1 MRKVFVFGDIILDRY
16 CIGSVKRLSPESPV
30 PIVNLQ
36 STNKVL
42 GGAANVAAN
51 ISALGRKVD
60 LCGIIGKDL
69 AGNDVS
75 ELLKKYGVGNKLHEL
90 STAKT
95 IVKTRVIG
103 NNQQIVRI
111 DDEERFVLDSV
122 KESTIIADFKKD
134 IEAYSVVVISDYA
147 KGACTK
153 SLCRQIINL
162 AHENG
167 IAVVV
172 DPKGIEWEKYE
183 NATVVTPNLK
193 ELSLLMGK
201 DIENDDLDIERQC
214 TGLCDKLKIK
224 NLLLTRSERGM
235 SLFQSGSNEVIH
247 EESKAREVFD
257 VSGAGDTVVAAIA
270 AYVDIEKELKRV
282 IHVANIAAG
291 IVVEK
296 IGTAVVTRKELN
308 DWLEKDLD
316 NEQKI
321 VSLKVLVDIS
331 DSWKECGQ
339 TICFTNGCFDV
350 LHRGH
355 VQLLKKAATFCDR
368 LIVAINSDKSVRRLK
383 GEERPVNKQEDR
395 AFILSSLKYVDAVI
409 IFDDDTPLELIRNIR
424 PDVLVKGADYTVENV
439 VGREYAGRV
448 ELVDIVSN
456 YSTTG
461 ILNKIKSQKN

>member
-1 MRKVFVFGDIILDRY
+1 
-16 CIGSVKRLSPESPV
+16 
-30 PIVNLQ
+30 
-36 STNKVL
+36 
-42 GGAANVAAN
+42 
-51 ISALGRKVD
+51 
-60 LCGIIGKDL
+60 
-69 AGNDVS
+69 
-75 ELLKKYGVGNKLHEL
+75 
-90 STAKT
+90 
-95 IVKTRVIG
+95 
-103 NNQQIVRI
+103 
-111 DDEERFVLDSV
+111 
-122 KESTIIADFKKD
+122 
-134 IEAYSVVVISDYA
+134 
-147 KGACTK
+147 
-153 SLCRQIINL
+153 
-162 AHENG
+162 
-167 IAVVV
+167 
-172 DPKGIEWEKYE
+172 
-183 NATVVTPNLK
+183 
-193 ELSLLMGK
+193 
-201 DIENDDLDIERQC
+201 
-214 TGLCDKLKIK
+214 
-224 NLLLTRSERGM
+224 M

-247 EESKAREVFD
+247 EESQAREVFD